1 MSLKMLNEERI
12 QIKNL
17 CEDIQNEIDSL
28 AKKTDEQIKLLG
40 SQQFRLKLVSSA
52 IEKDMDRRRSIG
64 ETEQLEFVLDS

>member
-1 MSLKMLNEERI
+1 MLNEERI

-17 CEDIQNEIDSL
+17 CEEIQSQIDSL

-64 ETEQLEFVLDS
+64 ELEQLEFVLDN

>member
-64 ETEQLEFVLDS
+64 ETEQLEFVFDN

>member
-17 CEDIQNEIDSL
+17 CEEIQSQIDSL

-64 ETEQLEFVLDS
+64 ELEQLEFVLDN

>member
-1 MSLKMLNEERI
+1 MLNEERI

-17 CEDIQNEIDSL
+17 CQDIQNEIDSL

>member
-1 MSLKMLNEERI
+1 MLNEERI

-64 ETEQLEFVLDS
+64 ETEQLEFVFDN

>member
-1 MSLKMLNEERI
+1 MLNEERI

>member
-1 MSLKMLNEERI
+1 MLNEERT

-17 CEDIQNEIDSL
+17 IAEIESQIDSL
-28 AKKTDEQIKLLG
+28 AKNTEDQIKLLG

-64 ETEQLEFVLDS
+64 EPEQLEFVLDS